1 MGCCFFK
8 KNMEVFTEFPRRFF
22 WLEAKDI
29 NGDIIQMKTYQDY
42 KLILIVNVASKC
54 LMYTNSYKKLN

>member
-1 MGCCFFK
+1 
-8 KNMEVFTEFPRRFF
+8 MEEFTAYPRRFF